1 MMTSTLSTVGTLAG
15 FVLLGLITR
24 GWFLRF
30 AGFMWVVL
38 GAICFV
44 AISVQ
49 PSNAIGYSAAGVF
62 YGGIGVAM
70 WVGGHYVHYRRKGW
84 WKSRTLG
91 RAYARRVTRENE
103 RRAAR
108 EHAQR
113 RAMSQ
118 AI

>member
-1 MMTSTLSTVGTLAG
+1 MMTSTLSMGGTLAG

-44 AISVQ
+44 AISVE
-49 PSNAIGYSAAGVF
+49 PSNAVGFAAAGVF

-70 WVGGHYVHYRRKGW
+70 WIGGHYLHYRRKGW
-84 WKSRTLG
+84 WKSG
-91 RAYARRVTRENE
+91 VARQIVLRSSTGLRRLSSSPRQRESVL
-103 RRAAR
+103 R
-108 EHAQR
+108 
-113 RAMSQ
+113 
-118 AI
+118 